1 MTSLQK
7 RIRVLCFALGL
18 VFLVVAGARAQE
30 TADIVGTVTDASG
43 AVLPGATIT
52 LTNTGTNVSRTSTT
66 SASGD
71 YVFNLLQVG
80 TYGVKVEMKGFKT
93 FTAPNITIAAGD
105 RARVDAKMEV
115 GDITQTV
122 EVSGTVA
129 PALQTDTS
137 TIGSLVPSRSVE
149 DLPLNQRNIIKL
161 VQLSAGATEG
171 QPNSIAA
178 GNRPDDRR
186 MTDALSI
193 NGQDDSTNQ
202 NMIDG
207 FDNNTRII
215 GSIGVRPSI
224 DAIQEVNITT
234 NKYDASVG
242 RTGGGVVDVITK
254 AGTNSFHGSA
264 FEFLRNKVLNGNP
277 NWNFNEALNLEA
289 IKAGMA
295 GATDP
300 HSVAAPNP
308 AFRQN
313 QFGGSVGGPIIKN
326 KTFFFVDY
334 EGYSYAQGLTASFYT
349 VPTRCEKGLAVCP
362 DGKTQLGDFS
372 DNPTVSL
379 PASQGGSTA
388 LCSTNPPASQPQL
401 LYGSATCPYVTVPS
415 ANITPIGL
423 SFFNMYPLPNTGA
436 SGALTNNYTSAPVK
450 FQHAKTIDGRIDEHF
465 SDKDTLFGHV
475 TYNGLDTLNP
485 NGFPDVYLNPST
497 GALASAGGSGALKV
511 TPVVTSYAG
520 PNNEDQY
527 FVAASYVHVYS
538 PNLVLNLKAG
548 VMRSQILSFPA
559 NQGTEI
565 SNKLGFPCTA
575 TACVNYSS
583 PASLVG
589 SSGLT
594 RPSIRGING
603 GVSYSVIGDSNF
615 VPLGYWDTGLQYY
628 AILTQNKGSHSIR
641 YGLGLIRRRAGVAQS
656 NAAQGGFTFNGSY
669 TGEPMG
675 DLLEG
680 LATASQ
686 RNNSLV
692 QDGFRTWEPSAYVQD
707 DWRARPWLTLNL
719 GVRYD
724 IFTPFTEVHGRISN
738 YDPYIGLLVSPSLPG
753 TQQSSNSAMVPTP
766 HADIAPRFGF
776 AATLPHNMVLRG
788 GFGMTFMP
796 QNYGSNYYFPNAPFT
811 FSSSCSIQNHGG
823 TANSCATAQ
832 YDGPVG
838 EFSSGVASNYGT
850 PVTGSTARSSTLGEV
865 GGTSFALGLPVP
877 YLNVGLAT
885 NVANY
890 AGTTLQAVPT
900 NLKESYLEQFNL
912 QLQKQFGSN
921 VVSVAYVGELGRRMG
936 SFLPGP
942 VNQNQA
948 ANPTQTLGSNGQYLP
963 MSVGGATNDG
973 FGTLPGF
980 PYLASVNVGESS
992 NLGTSAYEGLQAT
1005 FVRRFSKGLTAN
1017 INYTWS
1023 HTMDNFLGSQACVES
1038 MFAAPEPC
1046 WVDEA
1051 NGAGPSLVPPSG
1063 ATPATFP
1070 VTSCAAEGPKVCKNY
1085 WGWQQ
1090 YAWGNATNDVQ
1101 DRIAWGINYDLPFG
1115 NSFTG
1120 AKGVLL
1126 KGWATNLSGS
1136 WQTGLPFTPSPSS
1149 NNDAIGSAGYLD
1161 QICSGKAAHPSLL
1174 DWYNYNCFVNPTP
1187 GTLGNGRFGALF
1199 GPHQKRL
1206 DFSLFKTFAVTE
1218 RVSLQFRTEVFNLFN
1233 QTNFGQPSSSETF
1246 TGTIAGASGPYAN
1259 AAPPVNI
1266 SLPGGSHTTGEI
1278 TSVSGNWNPRQ
1289 IQFALKVLF

>member
-1 MTSLQK
+1 MKS
-7 RIRVLCFALGL
+7 IRKAIGVFSVVLCLL
-18 VFLVVAGARAQE
+18 LLTVRGARAQE

-43 AVLPGATIT
+43 AVLPGASVT
-52 LTNTGTNVSRTSTT
+52 LTNTGTNVSQTAPT

-80 TYGVKVEMKGFKT
+80 TYTVKVEMKGFKT
-93 FTAPNITIAAGD
+93 FTASAITIAAGD

-115 GDITQTV
+115 GDISQTV

-137 TIGSLVPSRSVE
+137 TIGSLVPSKSVE

-161 VQLSAGATEG
+161 AQLSAGATEG
-171 QPNSIAA
+171 QANSIAA
-178 GNRPDDRR
+178 GGRPDDRR

-242 RTGGGVVDVITK
+242 RTGGGVVEIVTK
-254 AGTNSFHGSA
+254 SGTNSFHGSA
-264 FEFLRNKVLNGNP
+264 FEFLRNTVLNGNP
-277 NWNFNEALNLEA
+277 NWNFNEALNLQA
-289 IKAGMA
+289 IKAGMT

-308 AFRQN
+308 GFRQN
-313 QFGGSVGGPIIKN
+313 QFGGSIGGPIIKD
-326 KTFFFVDY
+326 KTFFFFDY
-334 EGYSYAQGLTASFYT
+334 EGYSYAQGQTAAFYT
-349 VPTRCEKGLAVCP
+349 VPTLCEKGLAICP

-372 DNPTVSL
+372 DNPSVSL

-388 LCSTNPPASQPQL
+388 LCSTAPPSGQPQL
-401 LYGSATCPYVTVPS
+401 LYGSATCPYVVIPS
-415 ANITPIGL
+415 ASITPIGL

-436 SGALTNNYTSAPVK
+436 AGALTSNYTSAPVK

-465 SDKDTLFGHV
+465 SDKDTLFGHI

-485 NGFPDVYLNPST
+485 NGFPDVNINPTT

-538 PNLVLNLKAG
+538 PSLILNLKAG

-565 SNKLGFPCTA
+565 SNRLGFPCTA
-575 TACVNYSS
+575 TSCINYSS
-583 PASLVG
+583 PNSLVG

-594 RPSIRGING
+594 RPTIHGING
-603 GVSYSVIGDSNF
+603 GVSYTTIGDSNF
-615 VPLGYWDTGLQYY
+615 VPLGYWDTSLQYY

-641 YGLGLIRRRAGVAQS
+641 YGLTLIRRRAGVAQS

-669 TGEPMG
+669 TGEPLG

-686 RNNSLV
+686 RNNSFV
-692 QDGFRTWEPSAYVQD
+692 QDGFRTWEPSGYVQD

-738 YDPYIGLLVSPSLPG
+738 YDPYDGLLVSPALPG
-753 TQQSSNSAMVPTP
+753 IQQSGNTAMVRTP
-766 HADIAPRFGF
+766 YADLAPRFGF

-796 QNYGSNYYFPNAPFT
+796 QNYGSNYYFPNAPFDY
-811 FSSSCSIQNHGG
+811 SSGCAIANHGG

-838 EFSSGVASNYGT
+838 QFNNGVVSNYGT
-850 PVTGSTARSSTLGEV
+850 PVSGSTAKSSTLGET
-865 GGTSFALGLPVP
+865 GGTAFSLGLPVP
-877 YLNVGLAT
+877 VLNVALAT
-885 NVANY
+885 NTANY
-890 AGTTLQAVPT
+890 AGTTLQAVQT
-900 NLKESYLEQFNL
+900 NQKESYLEQFNL
-912 QLQKQFGSN
+912 QLQKQFGAN
-921 VVSVAYVGELGRRMG
+921 VVSLAYVGELGRRMG

-948 ANPTQTLGSNGQYLP
+948 ANPTQNAAAYLP
-963 MSVGGATNDG
+963 MSLGGATNDG

-980 PYLASVNVGESS
+980 PYLSSVNVGESS
-992 NLGTSAYEGLQAT
+992 NLGTSAYNGLQAT
-1005 FVRRFSKGLTAN
+1005 LVRRFSKGLTVN

-1038 MFAAPEPC
+1038 MFATPEPC

-1051 NGAGPSLVPPSG
+1051 NGAGPTLANVALGSSPN
-1063 ATPATFP
+1063 A
-1070 VTSCAAEGPKVCKNY
+1070 CAAEGAAVCKNY

-1090 YAWGNATNDVQ
+1090 YAWGNASNDVQ

-1115 NSFTG
+1115 HSFTG
-1120 AKGVLL
+1120 PAGVIL

-1136 WQTGLPFTPSPSS
+1136 WQTGLPFTPSPAS
-1149 NNDAIGSAGYLD
+1149 NNDAIASAGYLD
-1161 QICSGKAAHPSLL
+1161 QICSGKAANPSLL
-1174 DWYNYNCFVNPTP
+1174 DWYNYNCFINPTP

-1199 GPHQKRL
+1199 GPNQKRL
-1206 DFSLFKTFAVTE
+1206 DFSLFKTFNLTE

-1233 QTNFGQPSSSETF
+1233 QTNFGTPSASETF

-1278 TSVSGNWNPRQ
+1278 TGVNGNWNPRQ
-1289 IQFALKVLF
+1289 IQFALKLLF

>member
-1 MTSLQK
+1 MTSFQK
-7 RIRVLCFALGL
+7 CTRVLCFAVSL
-18 VFLVVAGARAQE
+18 VFLAITGVRAQE

-52 LTNTGTNVSRTSTT
+52 LTNTGTSVSRTTQT
-66 SASGD
+66 SGTGD
-71 YVFNLLQVG
+71 YIFNLLQVG
-80 TYGVKVEMKGFKT
+80 TYSVKVEMKGFKT
-93 FTAPNITIAAGD
+93 FTAPGIAIAAGD
-105 RARVDAKMEV
+105 RARVDAKMAV
-115 GDITQTV
+115 GDVTQTV
-122 EVSGTVA
+122 EVSGSVA

-137 TIGSLVPSRSVE
+137 TIGSLVPSESVE

-161 VQLSAGATEG
+161 VQLTAGATEG
-171 QPNSIAA
+171 QSNSIAA

-186 MTDALSI
+186 MTSAVSI

-224 DAIQEVNITT
+224 DAIQEVNIST
-234 NKYDASVG
+234 NKYDSSVG
-242 RTGGGVVDVITK
+242 RTGGGVVDIITK
-254 AGTNSFHGSA
+254 SGTNSFHGSA

-277 NWNFNEALNLEA
+277 NYNFNEILNLEA

-313 QFGGSVGGPIIKN
+313 QYGGSVGGPIVKN
-326 KTFFFVDY
+326 KTFFFFDY
-334 EGYSYAQGLTASFYT
+334 EGLSYGQGLAASFYT

-362 DGKTQLGDFS
+362 DGNTQLGDFS
-372 DNPTVSL
+372 DNPAVSL
-379 PASQGGSTA
+379 PASQGGSTS

-401 LYGSATCPYVTVPS
+401 LYGSATCPYVTIPQS
-415 ANITPIGL
+415 SIKPLGL
-423 SFFNMYPLPNTGA
+423 AFFNMYPLPNTGA
-436 SGALTNNYTSAPVK
+436 SNALTNNYTSAPVK
-450 FQHAKTIDGRIDEHF
+450 FQNAKTVDGRIDQHF
-465 SDKDTLFGHV
+465 NDKNTLFGHI
-475 TYNGLDTLNP
+475 TYNGENTLNP
-485 NGFPDVYLNPST
+485 NGFPDVYIIPST
-497 GALASAGGSGALKV
+497 GALASPGASGALKV

-527 FVAASYVHVYS
+527 FVGVSYVHVYS
-538 PNLVLNLKAG
+538 PSLLLNLKAG

-559 NQGTEI
+559 NQATEI

-575 TACVNYSS
+575 TACVNYSTPS
-583 PASLVG
+583 SLVG

-594 RPSIRGING
+594 RPTIRGLNG
-603 GVSYSVIGDSNF
+603 GTSYSIIGDSNF
-615 VPLGYWDTGLQYY
+615 VPLGYWDTSLQYY
-628 AILTQNKGSHSIR
+628 ATLTQNKGSHSIR
-641 YGLGLIRRRAGVAQS
+641 YGVGLIRRRAGVAQS
-656 NAAQGGFTFNGSY
+656 NAPQGGYTFNGSY
-669 TGEPMG
+669 TGEPLG

-692 QDGFRTWEPSAYVQD
+692 QDGFRTWEPSVYIQD
-707 DWRARPWLTLNL
+707 DWRARSWLTLNL
-719 GVRYD
+719 GLRYD
-724 IFTPFTEVHGRISN
+724 MFTPFTEVHGRISN
-738 YDPYIGLLVSPSLPG
+738 YDPYNGLLVSPSLPG
-753 TQQSSNSAMVPTP
+753 NQQSGNTAMVPTP
-766 HADIAPRFGF
+766 NRDIAPRFGF
-776 AATLPHNMVLRG
+776 AATLHDNFVLRG

-811 FSSSCSIQNHGG
+811 FSSSCAIQNHGG
-823 TANSCATAQ
+823 TANSCADAQ

-838 EFSSGVASNYGT
+838 EFSNGVVSNYGT
-850 PVTGSTARSSTLGEV
+850 PVTGSTAKSSTLGEP
-865 GGTSFALGLPVP
+865 GGTALFLGLPVP
-877 YLNVGLAT
+877 YLNVALAT
-885 NVANY
+885 NTANY
-890 AGTTLQAVPT
+890 AGATLQAVPP

-912 QLQKQFGSN
+912 QLQKQFGAN
-921 VVSVAYVGELGRRMG
+921 VVTVGYVGELGRRMG

-948 ANPTQTLGSNGQYLP
+948 ANPTETLGSNGQYLP
-963 MSVGGATNDG
+963 MSVGGATNSG

-992 NLGTSAYEGLQAT
+992 NQGTSAYEALQAT
-1005 FVRRFSKGLTAN
+1005 FVRRFAKGLTVN

-1023 HTMDNFLGSQACVES
+1023 HTMDNFLGTQACVDS

-1051 NGAGPSLVPPSG
+1051 NGAGPSLAPPSG

-1070 VTSCAAEGPKVCKNY
+1070 VTSCEAEGPKVCKNY

-1090 YAWGNATNDVQ
+1090 YAWGNAPNDVQ
-1101 DRIAWGINYDLPFG
+1101 DRVAWGIDYALPFG
-1115 NSFTG
+1115 TSTRGVIG
-1120 AKGVLL
+1120 AIVS
-1126 KGWATNLSGS
+1126 GWSTNLSGS
-1136 WQTGLPFTPSPSS
+1136 WQTGLPFSATGSLNNSGIS
-1149 NNDAIGSAGYLD
+1149 NGYLD
-1161 QICSGKAAHPSLL
+1161 QTCSGKAANPSLL
-1174 DWYNYNCFVNPTP
+1174 DWFNYNCFINPTP
-1187 GTLGNGRFGALF
+1187 GTLGSGRYNSLF

-1206 DFSLFKTFAVTE
+1206 DFSLFKSFQVTE
-1218 RVSLQFRTEVFNLFN
+1218 RIKLQFRTEVFNLFN
-1233 QTNFGQPSSSETF
+1233 QTNYGQPSSSITF
-1246 TGTIAGASGPYAN
+1246 TGTTSTGVKNSV
-1259 AAPPVNI
+1259 PPVNI

-1278 TSVSGNWNPRQ
+1278 TSTSGNWNPRQ

>member
-1 MTSLQK
+1 MKSIASTK
-7 RIRVLCFALGL
+7 RIG
-18 VFLVVAGARAQE
+18 VFLAFLCLIFFAVTSTSAQE
-30 TADIVGTVTDASG
+30 TADIVGTVTDTSG
-43 AVLPGATIT
+43 AVIPGAAVT
-52 LTNTGTNVSRTSTT
+52 LTNTGTNVSQNATT
-66 SASGD
+66 NASGD
-71 YVFNLLQVG
+71 YVFTPLQVG
-80 TYGVKVEMKGFKT
+80 TYNVKVEMKGFKT
-93 FTAPNITIAAGD
+93 FTAPSITIAAGD
-105 RARVDAKMEV
+105 RARVDAKLEV
-115 GDITQTV
+115 GDISQTV
-122 EVSGTVA
+122 EVSGSVA

-137 TIGSLVPSRSVE
+137 TIGSLVPSESVE

-161 VQLSAGATEG
+161 VQLQPGATEG

-186 MTDALSI
+186 MTSALSI

-224 DAIQEVNITT
+224 DAIQEVNIST

-242 RTGGGVVDVITK
+242 RTGGGVVDIITK
-254 AGTNSFHGSA
+254 AGTNSFHGTG

-277 NWNFNEALNLEA
+277 NYNFNEMLNLEA
-289 IKAGMA
+289 IKAGMT

-313 QFGGSVGGPIIKN
+313 QYGGSIGGPIIKD
-326 KTFFFVDY
+326 KTFFFFDY
-334 EGYSYAQGLTASFYT
+334 EGLSYAQGLPASFYT
-349 VPTRCEKGLAVCP
+349 VPTLCEKGLAVCP
-362 DGKTQLGDFS
+362 DDNTQFGDFS
-372 DNPTVSL
+372 DNPSVSL

-388 LCSTNPPASQPQL
+388 LCSTNPPPSQPQL

-415 ANITPIGL
+415 GSISPIGRA
-423 SFFNMYPLPNTGA
+423 FFNMYPLPNTGVP
-436 SGALTNNYTSAPVK
+436 GALTNNYTSAPVK
-450 FQHAKTIDGRIDEHF
+450 YQNAKTIDGRVDEHF
-465 SDKDTLFGHV
+465 SDKDTLFAHI
-475 TYNGLDTLNP
+475 TYNGETTLNP
-485 NGFPDVYLNPST
+485 NGFPNVYLDSSGNVTTPT
-497 GALASAGGSGALKV
+497 ASGALKV

-527 FVAASYVHVYS
+527 FVAADYVHVYS
-538 PNLVLNLKAG
+538 SNLVLNLKAG
-548 VMRSQILSFPA
+548 VMRSQILSYPA

-565 SNKLGFPCTA
+565 SNKLGFPCSP
-575 TACVNYSS
+575 TACINYSS

-594 RPSIRGING
+594 RPTVHGING
-603 GVSYSVIGDSNF
+603 GVSYSTIGDSNY
-615 VPLGYWDTGLQYY
+615 VPLGYWDTSLQYY
-628 AILTQNKGSHSIR
+628 AVLTQNKGSHSIR

-669 TGEPMG
+669 TGEPLG

-686 RNNSLV
+686 RNNSFV

-707 DWRARPWLTLNL
+707 DWRARSWLTLNL

-724 IFTPFTEVHGRISN
+724 MFTPFTEVHGRISN
-738 YDPYIGLLVSPSLPG
+738 YDPYNGLLVSPALPG
-753 TQQSSNSAMVPTP
+753 LQQSGNTAMVPTP
-766 HADIAPRFGF
+766 NRDIAPRFGF

-796 QNYGSNYYFPNAPFT
+796 QNYGSNYYFPNAPFDY
-811 FSSSCSIQNHGG
+811 SSGCSIENHGN

-832 YDGPVG
+832 YDGAVG
-838 EFSSGVASNYGT
+838 QFNNGVVSNYGT
-850 PVTGSTARSSTLGEV
+850 PYDPMYCGGSTCSTARSSTLNET
-865 GGTSFALGLPVP
+865 GGTAFNLGLPVP
-877 YLNVGLAT
+877 ILNASLAT
-885 NVANY
+885 NTANY

-900 NLKESYLEQFNL
+900 NLKEAYLEQFNL
-912 QLQKQFGSN
+912 QLQKQFGAN
-921 VVSVAYVGELGRRMG
+921 VVTVGYVGELGRRMG
-936 SFLPGP
+936 AFLPGP
-942 VNQNQA
+942 FNENQA
-948 ANPTQTLGSNGQYLP
+948 ANPTQNSSTTLP
-963 MSVGGATNDG
+963 MVVGGLTNDG

-980 PYLASVNVGESS
+980 PYLASVNVGESP
-992 NLGTSAYEGLQAT
+992 NQGTSAYEGLQAT
-1005 FVRRFSKGLTAN
+1005 LVRRFSKGLTVN

-1023 HTMDNFLGSQACVES
+1023 HTMDNFLGSQACIDS

-1051 NGAGPSLVPPSG
+1051 NGAGPNLSAATSPG
-1063 ATPATFP
+1063 A
-1070 VTSCAAEGPKVCKNY
+1070 CAAEGAAVCKNY

-1115 NSFTG
+1115 QAFTG
-1120 AKGVLL
+1120 LAGVLA

-1136 WQTGLPFTPSPSS
+1136 WQTGLPFTPSPAS
-1149 NNDAIGSAGYLD
+1149 NNDAIASAGYLD
-1161 QICSGKAAHPSLL
+1161 QTCSGKAAHPSLL
-1174 DWYNYNCFVNPTP
+1174 DWYNYNCFINPTP
-1187 GTLGNGRFGALF
+1187 GTLGDGRFGALF
-1199 GPHQKRL
+1199 GPNQKRL
-1206 DFSLFKTFAVTE
+1206 DFSLFKTFSVTE

-1233 QTNFGQPSSSETF
+1233 QTNYGQPSASETF

-1278 TSVSGNWNPRQ
+1278 TAVSGNWNPRQ